1 MAFKDLYV
9 SDIRERSILWVKIII
24 ICPGFQ
30 CYQMRD
36 RKILTFFW
44 SGVRRVSKCSSK
56 SCLIDDVAAV
66 LCTKNTGRRLKE
78 VL

>member
-9 SDIRERSILWVKIII
+9 SDIWERSILWVKIII
-24 ICPGFQ
+24 IYPGFQ
-30 CYQMRD
+30 CYQMRN
-36 RKILTFFW
+36 RKILTFFR

-56 SCLIDDVAAV
+56 SCLIDRCRSSSVHR
-66 LCTKNTGRRLKE
+66 NTGRRLKE